1 MDTGLTEDYQQQIQY
16 WEERAHKAE
25 QRLQQ
30 HSEHHQRRQEALT
43 NQLAQAESRCNIL
56 QAEVERLHMLLEG
69 ASTFPQAAPCPP
81 GEVEERLRVAE
92 ERARLFESELKE
104 VHYKVADRMLK
115 EPAEHFSRGFEFHFE
130 QALPVP
136 RVEQLLDQYY
146 RTVAYAE
153 ALRQGVQQL
162 SEREERLSQEVLDLQ
177 RSLKTGPS
185 EPPPESADAEL
196 QRLAFEDRLTG
207 LPNLA
212 LATRFLEQELAR
224 VQQAEGTLIL
234 GVFDP
239 DGLRSINLTLGSE
252 TGDEIL
258 KGLAGRLKGRL
269 RSEEVLARGRDDE
282 FLVVTT
288 LPVGGADGLL
298 AAQQAGLGLAQR
310 LLGEL
315 QTPLVG
321 KSHQLQISGACG
333 LVISQGK
340 EDLRLLMDRA
350 LLSLKKA
357 KREGRNRVQLY
368 APSLEEGGRRR
379 VQLAQQLQQALEL
392 EQIGLQFQP
401 VVELASGKVW
411 GVEALLRWNHPQ
423 LGTLEPAQFIDIALE
438 SGLIVPLGEWVVQES
453 TKMAAQLEQLHLS
466 LNLSA
471 QELMQADFVR
481 RFTKLLELSHVTRPD
496 RLILEVPEKE
506 FGPEADRIASSL
518 KELRR
523 WGIQVAIDDFTFD
536 SLSLR
541 RVQQL
546 EVGHIKLD
554 QVIVH
559 HLDNPLCEGLARAA
573 VQVGTNLKCR
583 IWAEGIETAAQL
595 QQLKAMGVQ
604 LGQGNALCP
613 PLPVGALRE
622 RLRAGK

>member
-1 MDTGLTEDYQQQIQY
+1 MDTGLIENYQEQIQY
-16 WEERAHKAE
+16 WEERAQKAE

-30 HSEHHQRRQEALT
+30 NVEQHQRRLESLT

-56 QAEVERLHMLLEG
+56 QAEVERLTLATGSQPTSTASGVPSTELED
-69 ASTFPQAAPCPP
+69 
-81 GEVEERLRVAE
+81 RLKAAE
-92 ERARLFESELKE
+92 ERARLFENELRE

-115 EPAEHFSRGFEFHFE
+115 EPAENFSKGFEFNFE
-130 QALPVP
+130 QALSAP

-153 ALRQGVQQL
+153 ALRQGVEQL
-162 SEREERLSQEVLDLQ
+162 SQRDEKLSAELVEAQ
-177 RSLKTGPS
+177 RALKTAPA
-185 EPPPESADAEL
+185 EPVDDEL
-196 QRLAFEDRLTG
+196 QRLAFQDPLTG

-212 LATRFLEQELAR
+212 LATRFLEQELERAR
-224 VQQAEGTLIL
+224 QGGSTVVL

-239 DGLRSINLTLGSE
+239 DRMRSINLTLGSD
-252 TGDEIL
+252 TGDEL
-258 KGLAGRLKGRL
+258 VKGLAERLKSRL
-269 RSEEVLARGRDDE
+269 RPEEVLARGRDDE

-288 LPVGGADGLL
+288 LPAGGGEGLS
-298 AAQQAGLGLAQR
+298 AAQQAALGLGQR
-310 LLGEL
+310 LLAEL
-315 QTPLVG
+315 QSPLVG
-321 KSHQLQISGACG
+321 KSHQLQMSGACG
-333 LVISQGK
+333 LVVSQGQ
-340 EDLRLLMDRA
+340 EDLRLVMERA
-350 LLSLKKA
+350 LLSVRRA
-357 KREGRNRVQLY
+357 KREGRNRMQLY

-379 VQLAQQLQQALEL
+379 LQLAQQLQQALEL
-392 EQIGLQFQP
+392 EQMGLQFQP
-401 VVELASGKVW
+401 IVELATGKVW
-411 GVEALLRWNHPQ
+411 GVEALLRWNHPH
-423 LGTLEPAQFIDIALE
+423 LGTLEPSQFIDIALE
-438 SGLIVPLGEWVVQES
+438 SGLIVPLGEWVVAES
-453 TKMAAQLEQLHLS
+453 TKMAAQLELLHLS

-506 FGPEADRIASSL
+506 FGVEADRIANSL

-546 EVGHIKLD
+546 DVGHIKLD

-583 IWAEGIETAAQL
+583 IWAEGIETPTQL
-595 QQLKAMGVQ
+595 QQIKALGVQ

-613 PLPVGALRE
+613 PLPAGALRE